1 MELIVGILAKIAPA
15 IFNSLVSAGLQ
26 MHADNLRAENDAR
39 ASEVEAAKVRLD
51 GYIRDRAATVEVMKA
66 AQGSWVTLAVWAL
79 FAAPPGLYLAKLYV
93 WDKMLGW
100 GSTDPLSPFLEN
112 LTITIVAGLFGS
124 GAVVLGAGR
133 IASAI
138 ASRRG

>member
-1 MELIVGILAKIAPA
+1 MEFVLGILAKVFGQAFIDRLSSTA
-15 IFNSLVSAGLQ
+15 LQ
-26 MHADNLRAENDAR
+26 WHADSLRAENDAR

-51 GYIRDRAATVEVMKA
+51 GYIRDRAATIEAMKA
-66 AQGSWVTLAVWAL
+66 AQGSWVT

-138 ASRRG
+138 ASRR